1 MTDKYRIAVADD
13 ESVMRDFYREALAR
27 LGHTVVSASATGTS
41 LVEECRKHQPD
52 LVIADIKMPDMD
64 GLEAARQVYDDRPV
78 PVIIVTAHSDP
89 SFIER
94 ANDSHASAYLVKP
107 IKEAN
112 LAPAIAI
119 AMQRFEEFR
128 SLRKE
133 TDGLRQALED
143 RKLIE
148 RAKGILMKQARL
160 DEEHAFRRLQKLA
173 SSNNQKLVEAARMIV
188 LSSAAFSPT
197 DE

>member
-173 SSNNQKLVEAARMIV
+173 SSNNQKLVDAARMIV